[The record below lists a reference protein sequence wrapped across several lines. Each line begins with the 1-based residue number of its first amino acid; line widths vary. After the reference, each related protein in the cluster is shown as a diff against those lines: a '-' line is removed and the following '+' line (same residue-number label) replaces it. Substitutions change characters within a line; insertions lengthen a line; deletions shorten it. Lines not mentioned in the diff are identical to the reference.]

1 MGAACKKVKVKVK
14 DSVLGEL
21 LQLEELPGPLL
32 LDNMQDEVHSTT
44 HTYTHTYTYTFR
56 IRLKKKLNKL
66 YQAS

>member
-32 LDNMQDEVHSTT
+32 LDNMQDEVHSITHIYT
-44 HTYTHTYTYTFR
+44 HTYTHTYAYTYTYTYTFR
-56 IRLKKKLNKL
+56 KK
-66 YQAS
+66 S